1 MDAFIGSGTTAI
13 AAINTKRNFIGFEL
27 NKEYFEIAQN
37 RIEEIKSQISL
48 FDEVWE
54 WPKLDTMLKNHSKQL
69 EKKLIKTKYDTL
81 KKLYGLARNNNFNV
95 NHKELSVKIS
105 GRTKH
110 NHELSQLY
118 LDICNKY
125 NHSKQMKWKDLYKI
139 LEELT
144 KDKQIEL

>member
-1 MDAFIGSGTTAI
+1 
-13 AAINTKRNFIGFEL
+13 
-27 NKEYFEIAQN
+27 
-37 RIEEIKSQISL
+37 
-48 FDEVWE
+48 
-54 WPKLDTMLKNHSKQL
+54 MLKKHSKQL
-69 EKKLIKTKYDTL
+69 EEKLIKTNFVTL
-81 KKLYGLARNNNFNV
+81 KKLYGLARNNNFNA

>member
-1 MDAFIGSGTTAI
+1 M
-13 AAINTKRNFIGFEL
+13 INI
-27 NKEYFEIAQN
+27 
-37 RIEEIKSQISL
+37 
-48 FDEVWE
+48 
-54 WPKLDTMLKNHSKQL
+54 
-69 EKKLIKTKYDTL
+69 IKTNFDTL
-81 KKLYGLARNNNFNV
+81 RKLYGLARKNNCNV

-125 NHSKQMKWKDLYKI
+125 NHSKQMKWGELYKI
-139 LEELT
+139 LKELT

>member
-1 MDAFIGSGTTAI
+1 M
-13 AAINTKRNFIGFEL
+13 INI
-27 NKEYFEIAQN
+27 
-37 RIEEIKSQISL
+37 
-48 FDEVWE
+48 
-54 WPKLDTMLKNHSKQL
+54 
-69 EKKLIKTKYDTL
+69 IKTNFDTL
-81 KKLYGLARNNNFNV
+81 RKLHGLARKNNFNV

-125 NHSKQMKWKDLYKI
+125 NHSKQMKWGELYKI

>member
-1 MDAFIGSGTTAI
+1 MIKT
-13 AAINTKRNFIGFEL
+13 NFI
-27 NKEYFEIAQN
+27 
-37 RIEEIKSQISL
+37 
-48 FDEVWE
+48 
-54 WPKLDTMLKNHSKQL
+54 
-69 EKKLIKTKYDTL
+69 TL

-125 NHSKQMKWKDLYKI
+125 NHSKQMKWKDLYKK

>member
-1 MDAFIGSGTTAI
+1 M
-13 AAINTKRNFIGFEL
+13 
-27 NKEYFEIAQN
+27 
-37 RIEEIKSQISL
+37 
-48 FDEVWE
+48 
-54 WPKLDTMLKNHSKQL
+54 
-69 EKKLIKTKYDTL
+69 IKTNFVTL
-81 KKLYGLARNNNFNV
+81 KKLYGLARNNNLNV

>member
-1 MDAFIGSGTTAI
+1 MIKT
-13 AAINTKRNFIGFEL
+13 NFI
-27 NKEYFEIAQN
+27 
-37 RIEEIKSQISL
+37 
-48 FDEVWE
+48 
-54 WPKLDTMLKNHSKQL
+54 
-69 EKKLIKTKYDTL
+69 TL

-95 NHKELSVKIS
+95 NHKDLSVKIS

-110 NHELSQLY
+110 NHELSLLY

-144 KDKQIEL
+144 KDKQIDL

>member
-1 MDAFIGSGTTAI
+1 M
-13 AAINTKRNFIGFEL
+13 
-27 NKEYFEIAQN
+27 
-37 RIEEIKSQISL
+37 
-48 FDEVWE
+48 
-54 WPKLDTMLKNHSKQL
+54 KNI
-69 EKKLIKTKYDTL
+69 IKTNFDTL
-81 KKLYGLARNNNFNV
+81 RKLHGLARKNNFNV

>member
-1 MDAFIGSGTTAI
+1 M
-13 AAINTKRNFIGFEL
+13 
-27 NKEYFEIAQN
+27 
-37 RIEEIKSQISL
+37 
-48 FDEVWE
+48 
-54 WPKLDTMLKNHSKQL
+54 
-69 EKKLIKTKYDTL
+69 IKTNFNTL
-81 KKLYGLARNNNFNV
+81 RKLCGLARHNNLNV
-95 NHKELSVKIS
+95 THKELSVKIS
-105 GRTKH
+105 GRTKY

>member
-1 MDAFIGSGTTAI
+1 M
-13 AAINTKRNFIGFEL
+13 
-27 NKEYFEIAQN
+27 
-37 RIEEIKSQISL
+37 
-48 FDEVWE
+48 
-54 WPKLDTMLKNHSKQL
+54 
-69 EKKLIKTKYDTL
+69 IKTNFDTL
-81 KKLYGLARNNNFNV
+81 KKLSGLARKNNFNV

-139 LEELT
+139 LKELT

>member
-1 MDAFIGSGTTAI
+1 M
-13 AAINTKRNFIGFEL
+13 
-27 NKEYFEIAQN
+27 
-37 RIEEIKSQISL
+37 
-48 FDEVWE
+48 
-54 WPKLDTMLKNHSKQL
+54 
-69 EKKLIKTKYDTL
+69 IKTNFVTL

-125 NHSKQMKWKDLYKI
+125 NHSKQMKWGELYKI
-139 LEELT
+139 LKELT

>member
-1 MDAFIGSGTTAI
+1 M
-13 AAINTKRNFIGFEL
+13 INI
-27 NKEYFEIAQN
+27 
-37 RIEEIKSQISL
+37 
-48 FDEVWE
+48 
-54 WPKLDTMLKNHSKQL
+54 
-69 EKKLIKTKYDTL
+69 IKTNFDTL
-81 KKLYGLARNNNFNV
+81 RKLYGLARKNNCNF

-125 NHSKQMKWKDLYKI
+125 NHSKQMKWGELYKI
-139 LEELT
+139 LKELT

>member
-1 MDAFIGSGTTAI
+1 
-13 AAINTKRNFIGFEL
+13 
-27 NKEYFEIAQN
+27 
-37 RIEEIKSQISL
+37 
-48 FDEVWE
+48 
-54 WPKLDTMLKNHSKQL
+54 
-69 EKKLIKTKYDTL
+69 
-81 KKLYGLARNNNFNV
+81 
-95 NHKELSVKIS
+95 
-105 GRTKH
+105 

>member
-1 MDAFIGSGTTAI
+1 MS
-13 AAINTKRNFIGFEL
+13 
-27 NKEYFEIAQN
+27 
-37 RIEEIKSQISL
+37 
-48 FDEVWE
+48 
-54 WPKLDTMLKNHSKQL
+54 M
-69 EKKLIKTKYDTL
+69 IKTNLSTL
-81 KKLYGLARNNNFNV
+81 KKLHGLARHNNLNV

>member
-1 MDAFIGSGTTAI
+1 M
-13 AAINTKRNFIGFEL
+13 
-27 NKEYFEIAQN
+27 
-37 RIEEIKSQISL
+37 
-48 FDEVWE
+48 
-54 WPKLDTMLKNHSKQL
+54 
-69 EKKLIKTKYDTL
+69 IKTNFDTL
-81 KKLYGLARNNNFNV
+81 KKLHGLARHNNLNV

>member
-1 MDAFIGSGTTAI
+1 M
-13 AAINTKRNFIGFEL
+13 
-27 NKEYFEIAQN
+27 
-37 RIEEIKSQISL
+37 
-48 FDEVWE
+48 
-54 WPKLDTMLKNHSKQL
+54 
-69 EKKLIKTKYDTL
+69 IKTNFDTL

-125 NHSKQMKWKDLYKI
+125 NHSKQMKWGELYKI
-139 LEELT
+139 LKELT

>member
-1 MDAFIGSGTTAI
+1 MSNIYKCKKCGIPFFHCNSCKAWHSECICVNGQRQIIYD
-13 AAINTKRNFIGFEL
+13 KP
-27 NKEYFEIAQN
+27 KE
-37 RIEEIKSQISL
+37 
-48 FDEVWE
+48 
-54 WPKLDTMLKNHSKQL
+54 SK
-69 EKKLIKTKYDTL
+69 IKTDFSTL
-81 KKLYGLARNNNFNV
+81 KKLYGLARNNNFKAAK
-95 NHKELSVKIS
+95 KELSVKIS
-105 GRTKH
+105 GRTKY

>member
-1 MDAFIGSGTTAI
+1 MVKT
-13 AAINTKRNFIGFEL
+13 NF
-27 NKEYFEIAQN
+27 N
-37 RIEEIKSQISL
+37 
-48 FDEVWE
+48 
-54 WPKLDTMLKNHSKQL
+54 
-69 EKKLIKTKYDTL
+69 TL
-81 KKLYGLARNNNFNV
+81 KKLYGLARNNNLNV

-105 GRTKH
+105 GRTKY

-125 NHSKQMKWKDLYKI
+125 NHSKQMKWGELYKI

>member
-1 MDAFIGSGTTAI
+1 M
-13 AAINTKRNFIGFEL
+13 
-27 NKEYFEIAQN
+27 
-37 RIEEIKSQISL
+37 
-48 FDEVWE
+48 
-54 WPKLDTMLKNHSKQL
+54 
-69 EKKLIKTKYDTL
+69 IKTNFDTL
-81 KKLYGLARNNNFNV
+81 KKLYGLARNNNLNV

-125 NHSKQMKWKDLYKI
+125 NHSKQMKWGELYKI
-139 LEELT
+139 LKELT

>member
-1 MDAFIGSGTTAI
+1 M
-13 AAINTKRNFIGFEL
+13 
-27 NKEYFEIAQN
+27 
-37 RIEEIKSQISL
+37 
-48 FDEVWE
+48 
-54 WPKLDTMLKNHSKQL
+54 
-69 EKKLIKTKYDTL
+69 IKTNFVTL

-95 NHKELSVKIS
+95 NHKALSVKIS

-125 NHSKQMKWKDLYKI
+125 NHSKQMKWGELYKI
-139 LEELT
+139 LKELT

>member
-1 MDAFIGSGTTAI
+1 M
-13 AAINTKRNFIGFEL
+13 
-27 NKEYFEIAQN
+27 
-37 RIEEIKSQISL
+37 
-48 FDEVWE
+48 
-54 WPKLDTMLKNHSKQL
+54 
-69 EKKLIKTKYDTL
+69 IKTNFNTL
-81 KKLYGLARNNNFNV
+81 KKLYGLARNNNDNV

-105 GRTKH
+105 GRIKH

-118 LDICNKY
+118 LDICDKY

>member
-1 MDAFIGSGTTAI
+1 M
-13 AAINTKRNFIGFEL
+13 
-27 NKEYFEIAQN
+27 
-37 RIEEIKSQISL
+37 
-48 FDEVWE
+48 
-54 WPKLDTMLKNHSKQL
+54 
-69 EKKLIKTKYDTL
+69 IKTNYDTL
-81 KKLYGLARNNNFNV
+81 KKLYGLARNNNLNV

-105 GRTKH
+105 GRTKY

-125 NHSKQMKWKDLYKI
+125 NHSKQMKWGELYKI